1 MMKIALKILVVIVL
15 FSALGWFNFAMKS
28 PQNAVAEAEK
38 NPDAIAQTQDMNS
51 TQVNTVTDFTNSEDE
66 RDRWRNV
73 DDNVMGGISQGTID
87 FTSQNTAI
95 FSGTLSLENNGG
107 FSSVRRDTRDVNL
120 SEASGLSLRIRGDGR
135 RYQLRVHTAD
145 AERITYRAEFET
157 TAGEWQQVQF
167 SFSDFEPVF
176 RGRIV
181 PNAPALNPA
190 AVEQVG
196 FLIADKKDGEFE
208 LEIDWIRTSSGN

>member
-1 MMKIALKILVVIVL
+1 MKVALKSLVAIAL

-38 NPDAIAQTQDMNS
+38 NPDAIAQTQNINS
-51 TQVNTVTDFTNSEDE
+51 TQMNTVTDFTNSADE

-73 DDNVMGGISQGTID
+73 NDNVMGGISQGTIN
-87 FTSQNTAI
+87 FTEQNTAI

-107 FSSVRRDTRDVNL
+107 FSSVRRDAEDVDL
-120 SEASGLSLRIRGDGR
+120 SEATGLSLRVKGDGR
-135 RYQLRVHTAD
+135 RYQLRVQTAD
-145 AERITYRAEFET
+145 ADNISYRAEFET
-157 TAGEWQQVQF
+157 TVGEWQQVQF
-167 SFSDFEPVF
+167 LFSDFEPVF

-181 PNAPALNPA
+181 SNAPALNST

-196 FLIADKKDGEFE
+196 FLIADKKDGEFQ
-208 LEIDWIRTSSGN
+208 LEVDWIRASPES